1 MPEAAALLSAIEQR
15 IESAVGALTGSAGQ
29 AAAGDTPL
37 LKLINSNVDFPGI
50 KQADLSNFLDTL
62 GLSRL
67 VDGFDL
73 DDLFGNIGSL
83 IQRPSG
89 QGRPSLNLGA
99 LKLPDTQILGRL
111 KELADRLLTDGNPLT
126 TIRSQIDSLRQDG
139 HLSALPTVLHG
150 IVGRQVA
157 LGISFITTLRNLVN
171 PDLPPQIVKGW
182 MDYFFA
188 DGGYKTLDGIQIV
201 APAQA
206 GQGAASLT
214 PAGLQQN
221 LKGLLNERS
230 AEQYVRDLIRILV
243 EVGGNVRYNHM
254 DGRLMVL
261 DTKVPDAANKQK
273 AVRWFKGAGSMAE
286 SMVTSAVE
294 ELALGVAQFQTNP
307 VLAAAA
313 ATYAGT
319 AARKASQHAFLSAA
333 GIP

>member
-15 IESAVGALTGSAGQ
+15 IESAVAALTTQ
-29 AAAGDTPL
+29 APADPPL
-37 LKLINSNVDFPGI
+37 LKLINSNVDFPNL
-50 KQADLSNFLDTL
+50 KQIDLSNFLDTL
-62 GLSRL
+62 GAGRL
-67 VDGFDL
+67 IDGFDL
-73 DDLFGNIGSL
+73 DDLFGNLGSV
-83 IQRPSG
+83 IDRKG
-89 QGRPSLNLGA
+89 GKPSLNLGA
-99 LKLPDTQILGRL
+99 LKLPDTPILGHL
-111 KELADRLLTDGNPLT
+111 KQLADRLLADGNPIA
-126 TIRSQIDSLRQDG
+126 TIRNQLDGLRQDG
-139 HLSALPTVLHG
+139 RLTALPAVVHG

-188 DGGYKTLDGIQIV
+188 EGGYTTLDGIQIV
-201 APAQA
+201 SP
-206 GQGAASLT
+206 GQSGPGGPDLSV
-214 PAGLQQN
+214 AGLQKG

-254 DGRLMVL
+254 DGRLLVL
-261 DTKVPDAANKQK
+261 GTKVQDEANKKK
-273 AVRWFKGAGSMAE
+273 AVRWFKGAASMAE
-286 SMVTSAVE
+286 SLVTSAVE

-319 AARKASQHAFLSAA
+319 AARKASQHAFLTAA
-333 GIP
+333 GVP